1 MRASPTKRFG
11 TMGAI
16 ALTALSMGAA
26 PVLAADSSDP
36 VKIALFDWTSVNL
49 NAKILG
55 GVLEKLGDTVEYP
68 TGDYLSSLTT
78 SLAALTLPLGILSVT
93 LLFLGIILAPIL
105 PEWTRE
111 HKGLLVK
118 VLGAC
123 LLIGWV
129 PSLVAAFMGS

>member
-1 MRASPTKRFG
+1 MNEVISR
-11 TMGAI
+11 I
-16 ALTALSMGAA
+16 
-26 PVLAADSSDP
+26 D
-36 VKIALFDWTSVNL
+36 
-49 NAKILG
+49 
-55 GVLEKLGDTVEYP
+55 
-68 TGDYLSSLTT
+68 SLTT
-78 SLAALTLPLGILSVT
+78 SLATLTLPLGILSVT

-129 PSLVAAFMGS
+129 PALIAAMMGT